1 MGSVTVDRSS
11 RVAWL
16 SLACAAALGAG
27 LAANA
32 AEPTPPRA
40 GLVQPRSGQARPFGS
55 GSITTRSDG
64 SSSRSQPFGSGRL
77 QHDTPA
83 RR

>member
-1 MGSVTVDRSS
+1 
-11 RVAWL
+11 
-16 SLACAAALGAG
+16 
-27 LAANA
+27 
-32 AEPTPPRA
+32 
-40 GLVQPRSGQARPFGS
+40 VQPRSGQARPFGS

>member
-1 MGSVTVDRSS
+1 MASRRVDRSS
-11 RVAWL
+11 RVVWTAV
-16 SLACAAALGAG
+16 ACAALAGSG
-27 LAANA
+27 LAVTA